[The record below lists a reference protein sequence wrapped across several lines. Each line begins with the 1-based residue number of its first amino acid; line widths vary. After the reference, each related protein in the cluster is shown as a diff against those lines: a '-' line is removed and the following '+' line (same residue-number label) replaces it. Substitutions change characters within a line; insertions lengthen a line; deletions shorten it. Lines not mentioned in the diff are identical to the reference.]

1 MAKIREIIDR
11 VDDTKP
17 NAFQAATKMAW
28 IAELDGK
35 IALDVMMMDIA
46 EVRQMHYIYPDD
58 LENEPL
64 VSFPHDSIYEQW
76 LGAKID
82 YANGE
87 YNKYENSKEQFNA
100 SYGNFVRWF
109 ATMYEP
115 SQGYA
120 WEE

>member
-1 MAKIREIIDR
+1 
-11 VDDTKP
+11 
-17 NAFQAATKMAW
+17 MAW

-109 ATMYEP
+109 AAKYEP